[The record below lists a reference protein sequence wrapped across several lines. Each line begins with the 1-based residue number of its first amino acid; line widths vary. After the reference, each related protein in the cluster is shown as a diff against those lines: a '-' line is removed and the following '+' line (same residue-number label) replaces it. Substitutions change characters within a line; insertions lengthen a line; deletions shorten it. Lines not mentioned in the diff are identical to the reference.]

1 MKEKYLCVSCN
12 RTFAVGDAVDGF
24 GQGYR
29 KGFLCPFCNA
39 NLRDAGESD
48 DVLNLRFGIIYFL
61 SMIIVFLVDRAEVF
75 QVRITA
81 NAQINDLFT
90 FILLI
95 AIPTVPFLIV
105 NWRSVFGTRTIYTRR
120 IHNQ

>member
-1 MKEKYLCVSCN
+1 LKEKYLCVSCN

-81 NAQINDLFT
+81 NAQICVFQTKVATDSRRSLPP
-90 FILLI
+90 
-95 AIPTVPFLIV
+95 IP
-105 NWRSVFGTRTIYTRR
+105 RESC
-120 IHNQ
+120 H